1 MTNPLREHPSPYDYF
16 NRYRRWFRELSEFAD
31 LYHWDEYREEYAWAQ
46 DEFNRLTEQGWTEAA
61 FTQTDWCL
69 LRQPFYHRWS
79 HWDHVLDV
87 MDGATLRGTILD
99 YGCGTGEMLAWLERR
114 RPGWEYDGHDL
125 ESPHYEYAK
134 WRGYEPLDDWQD
146 QRYHVVTCYET
157 LEHVREPLEAVESML
172 KVIRP
177 GGWLLWDFVDD
188 PGGGNVATREE
199 RSEVL
204 RRLGG
209 VTGMGEYYRV

>member
-1 MTNPLREHPSPYDYF
+1 MNPQREHPSAFDVVNRWRPWFTSLAKYRHLNGWSDYVTAYGQTRVWF
-16 NRYRRWFRELSEFAD
+16 NGTVVTDPLW
-31 LYHWDEYREEYAWAQ
+31 
-46 DEFNRLTEQGWTEAA
+46 A

-69 LRQPFYHRWS
+69 LRQPFRHRWTR
-79 HWDHVLDV
+79 WEHVLNV
-87 MDGATLRGTILD
+87 MDQWGAILD
-99 YGCGTGEMLAWLERR
+99 YGCGTGEMLAWLQRR
-114 RPGWEYDGHDL
+114 RPDWIYDGHDL
-125 ESPHYEYAK
+125 ESPHYAYAK
-134 WRGYEPLDDWQD
+134 HRGFGPSRDWQD
-146 QRYHVVTCYET
+146 HQYEIVTCFET
-157 LEHVREPLEAVESML
+157 LEHVRDPLGVVESML
-172 KVIRP
+172 KVIKP